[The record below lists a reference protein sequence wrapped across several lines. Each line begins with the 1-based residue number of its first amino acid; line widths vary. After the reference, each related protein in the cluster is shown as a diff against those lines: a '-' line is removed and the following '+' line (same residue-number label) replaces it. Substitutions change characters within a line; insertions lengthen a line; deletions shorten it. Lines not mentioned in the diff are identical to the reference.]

1 MQYTVLAPTSS
12 GPAEINGPNEEVPV
26 CDVVVSPVLIRLTVL
41 VLILNVHFAEM
52 LVI

>member
-1 MQYTVLAPTSS
+1 MLYTVLAPTIS
-12 GPAEINGPNEEVPV
+12 GPATINGPDKEVPA

-41 VLILNVHFAEM
+41 VLILNVLIVAI